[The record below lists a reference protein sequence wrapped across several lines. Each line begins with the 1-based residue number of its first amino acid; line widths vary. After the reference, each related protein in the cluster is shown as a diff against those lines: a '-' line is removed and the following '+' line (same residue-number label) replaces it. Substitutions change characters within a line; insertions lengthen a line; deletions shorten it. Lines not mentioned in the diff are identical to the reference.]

1 MFCSRNTDFRNP
13 VGAVEEG
20 TNIHFKILA
29 PRNLRCSAARLYIE
43 TDRAQPVATL
53 DLFWCGMSGQDSE
66 WWECDYT
73 PNEAGLYFYF
83 FTVQTWHGECRLTRG
98 MDGWGSLGG
107 GAGSWQLTVYRKGF
121 STPDWLC
128 GGVMYQIFPD
138 RFCASGQPKGHIP
151 QGRRIHTHWD
161 EEPEWRPDAQGK
173 VTNSDYFGGDLRG
186 IAQKLDNLQELGV
199 TCLYLN
205 PVFEAHSNHRYD
217 TACYERIDPCSAGR
231 KSLPNCAARRKSA
244 GYRLFWTGCSAIP
257 AATAYILT
265 GAGGIPA
272 WGRSKAGNRPII
284 PGTGSGI
291 GRISTNAGGISPLCP
306 TWKKHSRRIW
316 TILPVRRGLC
326 RNGCG
331 WARADGGWTWRMNCR
346 MRSWIRCTAG

>member
-73 PNEAGLYFYF
+73 PDKAGLYFYF
-83 FTVQTWHGECRLTRG
+83 FHRADLARG
-98 MDGWGSLGG
+98 MPPDARHGWL
-107 GAGSWQLTVYRKGF
+107 
-121 STPDWLC
+121 
-128 GGVMYQIFPD
+128 
-138 RFCASGQPKGHIP
+138 GQPGRRCGELAAHGVP
-151 QGRRIHTHWD
+151 QGVFHPGLALRRGDVPDFPGSVLCLRAAQGAYPAGQADPYHWD

-217 TACYERIDPCSAGR
+217 TACYERIDPLLGGEEEFAELCRQAQKRGISV
-231 KSLPNCAARRKSA
+231 
-244 GYRLFWTGCSAIP
+244 
-257 AATAYILT
+257 ILD
-265 GAGGIPA
+265 GVF
-272 WGRSKAGNRPII
+272 SH
-284 PGTGSGI
+284 TGSDSVYFNRG
-291 GRISTNAGGISPLCP
+291 GRYPGLGAFQSRESPYYSWYRFRHWPISTNAGGISHLAQ
-306 TWKKHSRRIW
+306 
-316 TILPVRRGLC
+316 RGRNTAVVSGLYC
-326 RNGCG
+326 RSAGDCAEMDAAG
-331 WARADGGWTWRMNCR
+331 RARMAAGRGG
-346 MRSWIRCTAG
+346 